1 MGFIKDFF
9 TKRPK
14 VEEQPVTPPRPRPSV
29 APKNKKGIQYDPGLV
44 DNLKNDHSHL
54 VKLYGQIWEQGFQA
68 NNPKKL
74 SALILQFKRDFQ
86 AHLLKENVKFYVYLE
101 QNLSNDSTSMELVRD
116 FRTEMND
123 IAQAVVKFC
132 KKYSKPLPMAQLNV
146 HFPDDYQQVGEV
158 LTHRVSL
165 EENELYT
172 LYQP

>member
-14 VEEQPVTPPRPRPSV
+14 VEQEPVSPPRPKPSA
-29 APKNKKGIQYDPGLV
+29 APNKKGIQFDPGLV

-54 VKLYGQIWEQGFQA
+54 VTLFGQMWELGYQA
-68 NNPKKL
+68 NNPQKL
-74 SALILQFKRDFQ
+74 ADLVTQFKRDFQ

-101 QNLSNDSTSMELVRD
+101 QNLSDDSTSMELVRD

-123 IAQAVVKFC
+123 IAHAVVKFC
-132 KKYSKPLPMAQLNV
+132 KRYSKPHDMKILQK
-146 HFPDDYQQVGEV
+146 HFPNDYQQVGEV

>member
-14 VEEQPVTPPRPRPSV
+14 VENNPTPPPRSKPSV
-29 APKNKKGIQYDPGLV
+29 APKQKKGIQYDPGLV

-54 VKLYGQIWEQGFQA
+54 VTLYGQIWELGFEA
-68 NNPKKL
+68 NNPEKL
-74 SALILQFKRDFQ
+74 ASLVTQFKRDFQ

-101 QNLSNDSTSMELVRD
+101 QNLSNDSTSMDLVRD

-123 IAQAVVKFC
+123 IAHAVVNFC
-132 KKYSKPLPMAQLNV
+132 KKYSKAVPMNILKN
-146 HFPDDYQQVGEV
+146 HFPSDYEQVGEV

>member
-14 VEEQPVTPPRPRPSV
+14 AEQQPMSPPQTKPSV
-29 APKNKKGIQYDPGLV
+29 APRKKGIQYDPALV
-44 DNLKNDHSHL
+44 DNLKNDHTHL
-54 VKLYGQIWEQGFQA
+54 VTLFGQIWELGYQA
-68 NNPKKL
+68 NNPRKL
-74 SALILQFKRDFQ
+74 ASLVSQFKRDFQ

-101 QNLSNDSTSMELVRD
+101 QNLSNDVTSMELVRD
-116 FRTEMND
+116 FRNEMND
-123 IAQAVVKFC
+123 IAHAVVKFC
-132 KKYSKPLPMAQLNV
+132 KRYSQPIKMQVLQK
-146 HFPDDYQQVGEV
+146 HFPEEYQQVGEV